1 MVGTPLHDVITGSD
15 EGEVLAGS
23 GGNNQLTG
31 GGGPDAFFLKHKAS
45 LASGTQIQLQ
55 TLAQKMETYWLYLKK
70 HLVA

>member
-31 GGGPDAFFLKHKAS
+31 GGGPDAFFLKKKGYRFYRGHLGKNCNSKDVYKS
-45 LASGTQIQLQ
+45 LKL
-55 TLAQKMETYWLYLKK
+55 
-70 HLVA
+70 